1 MSTRIADIICIAQ
14 ITFKIIHSAL
24 LVYNGRLLFLHFNC
38 VFDLSAGVNRTDLG
52 VYLSA
57 EITKGAFFYPQFWNK
72 NGWYGMLGIIRI
84 V

>member
-1 MSTRIADIICIAQ
+1 MLFFNVTADSRSFVFFDALVQVPTRIADIICIAQ

-24 LVYNGRLLFLHFNC
+24 LVYDGRLLSLHFNC

-57 EITKGAFFYPQFWNK
+57 EIT
-72 NGWYGMLGIIRI
+72 
-84 V
+84 